1 GINNVRLRQLVDNLG
16 HGGLLL
22 ALLLVHIVYIL
33 VYPAHGEHVAPV
45 WLVGIM
51 MGWVIARQWME
62 HSEVELPGTLI
73 VRLLIASLGTASAF
87 GLLIVTISVPML
99 LALEGIP
106 DTVVSYSFGA
116 IFGLATAWLL
126 PRLIQRL
133 PIQ

>member
-1 GINNVRLRQLVDNLG
+1 MA
-16 HGGLLL
+16 LLL
-22 ALLLVHIVYIL
+22 AHIFYIL

-51 MGWVIARQWME
+51 MGWVIARQWMD
-62 HSEVELPGTLI
+62 HREVELPGTLI
-73 VRLLIASLGTASAF
+73 VRLLIASIGTATAF
-87 GLLIVTISVPML
+87 GLLIVTISAPML
-99 LALEGIP
+99 LALEGVPGMI
-106 DTVVSYSFGA
+106 VSYFFGA